1 MSEDAEL
8 DHLFRHAAGQMVS
21 ALTRVLGAH
30 RVDLAE
36 EVVQD
41 AMVKALE
48 QWRFHGVPANPRG
61 WLYRVAR
68 NRAMDLLRRDATL
81 AAKLE
86 QLPADL
92 DVNSDEQG
100 SDPFADDELAMIF
113 LCCHPSLSLDA
124 RTALTLK
131 LVGGFSV
138 EEIAAA
144 FLAEPATIAQRI
156 VRAKRTL
163 ATVADL
169 VELPDPT
176 ETGARLDSVLD
187 ALYLLFNEGY
197 DAHTGDVLVRAE
209 LCGEAIRLMRL
220 LVSEP
225 RTGLPHAHALL
236 ALMLFQAARLPARES
251 DDGELVLLR
260 DQDHSRWDRT
270 LIHEAVHHLDR
281 SAAGERL
288 TSWHVQAAI
297 AAEHALAPAYDAT
310 NWRRVLA
317 LYDQLYAQEPTPVVA
332 LNRAIAMAHVH
343 GAPAAMDAAL
353 PLLEQPAMRRY
364 ALLPATLA
372 YFAEMLGDAAQ
383 AATHYRAALRLP
395 CNAAE
400 KRFLERRLAS
410 LEVEAARASL

>member
-1 MSEDAEL
+1 MSQGSEL

-41 AMVKALE
+41 AMVKVLE
-48 QWRFHGVPANPRG
+48 QWRYQGVPDNPRG

-68 NRAMDLLRRDATL
+68 NRAFDLLRRDATL
-81 AAKLE
+81 AAKHAL
-86 QLPADL
+86 LPQESDVASAAAD
-92 DVNSDEQG
+92 E
-100 SDPFADDELAMIF
+100 DPFADAELAMMF

-163 ATVADL
+163 ATVADA
-169 VELPDPT
+169 VELPDAT
-176 ETGARLDSVLD
+176 ETSARLDSVLD

-220 LVSEP
+220 LAAEP
-225 RTGLPHAHALL
+225 RSGLPHAHALL

-260 DQDHSRWDRT
+260 DQDHARWDRT

-297 AAEHALAPAYDAT
+297 AAEHALAPTYRAT
-310 NWRRVLA
+310 NWSRVLA
-317 LYDQLYAQEPTPVVA
+317 LYDQLYALEPTPVVA
-332 LNRAIAMAHVH
+332 LNRAIATAHVH
-343 GAPAAMDAAL
+343 GARAAMDAAL
-353 PLLEQPAMRRY
+353 PLLEHPAMRRY
-364 ALLPATLA
+364 TLLPATLA
-372 YFAEMLGDAAQ
+372 HFAELLGDAPQ
-383 AATHYRAALRLP
+383 AAAHYRAALRLP

-400 KRFLERRLAS
+400 RRFLERRLAS
-410 LEVEAARASL
+410 LEVSARA

>member
-1 MSEDAEL
+1 MSEGAEL

-21 ALTRVLGAH
+21 ALTRVLGSH

-81 AAKLE
+81 ATMLE
-86 QLPADL
+86 QLPAEL
-92 DVNSDEQG
+92 DVPDEPG
-100 SDPFADDELAMIF
+100 TDPFADDELAMIF

-144 FLAEPATIAQRI
+144 FLADPATIAQRI

-163 ATVADL
+163 ATVADV
-169 VELPDPT
+169 VELPDAA
-176 ETGARLDSVLD
+176 ETSARLDSVLD

-251 DDGELVLLR
+251 DLGELVLLR

-297 AAEHALAPAYDAT
+297 AAEHALAPTYDAT
-310 NWRRVLA
+310 NWSRVLA
-317 LYDQLYAQEPTPVVA
+317 LYDQLYALEPTPVVA
-332 LNRAIAMAHVH
+332 LNRAIAVAHVH
-343 GAPAAMDAAL
+343 GARAAMDAAL

-372 YFAEMLGDAAQ
+372 YFAELLGDAAH
-383 AATHYRAALRLP
+383 AASHYRAALRLP

-400 KRFLERRLAS
+400 KRFLERRLAA
-410 LEVEAARASL
+410 LQLDGARASL

>member
-1 MSEDAEL
+1 MNEGSEL
-8 DHLFRHAAGQMVS
+8 DHLFRHAAGQTVS

-81 AAKLE
+81 ASKLA

-92 DVNSDEQG
+92 DVTGDEPG
-100 SDPFADDELAMIF
+100 TDPFADDELAMIF

-163 ATVADL
+163 ATVADV
-169 VELPDPT
+169 VELPDAT
-176 ETGARLDSVLD
+176 ETAARLDSVLD

-209 LCGEAIRLMRL
+209 LCGEAIRLLRL
-220 LVSEP
+220 LVGNA
-225 RTGLPHAHALL
+225 RTALPHAHAVL
-236 ALMLFQAARLPARES
+236 ALMLFQAARLPAREG
-251 DDGELVLLR
+251 DDGELILLR
-260 DQDHSRWDRT
+260 DQDHSRWDRA
-270 LIHEAVHHLDR
+270 LINEAVRHLDR

-297 AAEHALAPAYDAT
+297 AAEHALAPTYDAT
-310 NWRRVLA
+310 SWERVLA
-317 LYDQLYAQEPTPVVA
+317 LYDQLYALEPTPVVA
-332 LNRAIAMAHVH
+332 LNRAIAVAHVH
-343 GAPAAMDAAL
+343 GAHAAMDAAL
-353 PLLEQPAMRRY
+353 PLLEHPAMRRY

-372 YFAEMLGDAAQ
+372 HFAELAGDAAQ
-383 AATHYRAALRLP
+383 AAAHYRNALRLP

-400 KRFLERRLAS
+400 KRFLERRLAA
-410 LEVEAARASL
+410 VEAGTPDVSH